1 MIRLLR
7 NLGFSLARHDILK
20 FIEDH
25 EDDLLAIF
33 REEMAN
39 LDDRIEE
46 EKALID
52 IHMVPLGEEILRA
65 VMQTI
70 KRFLKEY

>member
-1 MIRLLR
+1 VRRLLR
-7 NLGFSLARHDILK
+7 NLGFNLAKSEMLE
-20 FIEDH
+20 FVEDH
-25 EDDLLAIF
+25 EEELIAIF
-33 REEMAN
+33 REEMAD

-65 VMQTI
+65 VLQTF
-70 KRFLKEY
+70 KRFLKEH

>member
-1 MIRLLR
+1 VRRLLR
-7 NLGFSLARHDILK
+7 NLGFNLAKSEMLK
-20 FIEDH
+20 FVEDH
-25 EDDLLAIF
+25 EEDLIAIF

-65 VMQTI
+65 VLQTF